1 MSPRFSESSATRYE
15 DSGITVNQPSSE
27 QPSSR
32 DHVVLVLDFR
42 LGECDLSLSQ
52 HIMSSRKASRPCLI
66 RLEEDSLGN
75 ALGDLSTLD
84 IAKANMHRNI
94 LLIHDSGMSPKWLA
108 RNNAEN
114 QADKPPTGRPVA
126 PPLPRFMKVGG
137 SLFRPRPIE
146 MTGLDEHSLDLTR
159 TKQSPSL
166 AD

>member
-114 QADKPPTGRPVA
+114 QADKPPTGRLLLHSALLHGNQRIPV
-126 PPLPRFMKVGG
+126 PPATDR
-137 SLFRPRPIE
+137 
-146 MTGLDEHSLDLTR
+146 DEWLGRTLLDLTR
-159 TKQSPSL
+159 TKQSPLL